1 MYMYVYKNIFG
12 LKFILNGRR
21 TEKLVKCSRNLTFN
35 RVKPTKDTNSHR
47 DSKQPK
53 SGGKE

>member
-1 MYMYVYKNIFG
+1 MYVYKNIFG